1 MAADATLIDASFKE
15 AKANVPQ
22 FDPNVAKL
30 NAGLVSKV
38 IDPITEMLEAKD
50 LEVKEKNKADK
61 QAKDQSMDQFT
72 KTADATNRSLS
83 TREKGGLEAGMHE
96 QIYNNTYDHIET
108 LKSEYEQYNTIGDED
123 TPGNKKKRIEIL
135 GRLDGVKNSV
145 LDLRATVLGIS
156 KLAGSGDGG
165 NQTSP
170 SMSKDK
176 LDIIHEIINMDG
188 DYSNVTQRWDKNEMY
203 FDVEMTGGV
212 TESISAS
219 KLKEVYTSQD
229 KTGEGKIVAGGAK
242 AERAGG
248 MADAVGVEYDL
259 QADVD
264 GIMTDTFTTPK
275 SFGDLAQRRLTGR
288 PQKGYSTAENK
299 EVVEEEVVEEIKSEE
314 VPVEE
319 VVEAPKEDYTSHKWE
334 KGSWANALESHHSL
348 VDISVYEKLNIDADG
363 IDGTPADGKISKAE
377 QEIAFNNM
385 ENRDAII
392 KAMVDPTADYFDY
405 NLSKNE
411 MANWLA
417 LQNKE
422 KYDAAQIRYAEKNQ
436 TPIDYAQKLRK
447 AKFDEYN
454 RKLEESKKNIINITE
469 GFPKV
474 AEAVNGDY
482 YRDPKT
488 KKVMQVV
495 DGKYVERPDAETTVK
510 SRFVK

>member
-15 AKANVPQ
+15 AKANVKQ

-30 NAGLVSKV
+30 NAGLVGQV
-38 IDPITEMLEAKD
+38 IDPITKMLEAKD
-50 LEVKEKNKADK
+50 LKTQEKNKADK
-61 QAKDQSMDQFT
+61 QAKDQSMDKFT
-72 KTADATNRSLS
+72 KTADAMNRSLS

-203 FDVEMTGGV
+203 FDVVMPSGV
-212 TESISAS
+212 TESISVAG
-219 KLKEVYTSQD
+219 LKEMYTSQD
-229 KTGEGKIVAGGAK
+229 KTGEGKIVTGGADAEKAGGK
-242 AERAGG
+242 
-248 MADAVGVEYDL
+248 ADAVGVEYNL
-259 QADVD
+259 QDDVD

-275 SFGDLAQRRLTGR
+275 NFGDLAQRRLTGR
-288 PQKGYSTAENK
+288 PQEGYSTAKNK
-299 EVVEEEVVEEIKSEE
+299 LAAALVEDPEERYIDPE
-314 VPVEE
+314 
-319 VVEAPKEDYTSHKWE
+319 KEDYTSHKWE
-334 KGSWANALESHHSL
+334 KGSWANALESHHAL
-348 VDISVYEKLNIDADG
+348 VDISVYEKLGIDADTSNDG
-363 IDGTPADGKISKAE
+363 IIDKQE
-377 QEIAFNNM
+377 QIVAFNNM

-392 KAMVDPTADYFDY
+392 KAMVDPTDDNFDY
-405 NLSKNE
+405 DLSKNE

-417 LQNKE
+417 LQNKG
-422 KYDAAQIRYAEKNQ
+422 KYDAAQIRYAKKNQ
-436 TPIDYAQKLRK
+436 TPVDYAQQLRK

>member
-1 MAADATLIDASFKE
+1 MAADATLINASFKE

-61 QAKDQSMDQFT
+61 QAKDQSMDQFS
-72 KTADATNRSLS
+72 KSADATNRLLS
-83 TREKGGLEAGMHE
+83 SYEKGGKEAGMHE

-108 LKSEYEQYNTIGDED
+108 LKSEYEQYNTIGDDD
-123 TPGNKKKRIEIL
+123 TAANKKKRIEIL
-135 GRLDGVKNSV
+135 GRLDGIKNNV
-145 LDLRATVLGIS
+145 VDLRATVLEIS

-203 FDVEMTGGV
+203 FDVVMPSGV
-212 TESISAS
+212 TESIPAS
-219 KLKEVYTSQD
+219 GLKEMYTSQD
-229 KTGEGKIVAGGAK
+229 KTGEGKIVTGGAEAEKAGGK
-242 AERAGG
+242 
-248 MADAVGVEYDL
+248 ADAVGVEYNL
-259 QADVD
+259 QTDVD

-275 SFGDLAQRRLTGR
+275 NFGDLAQRRLTGR
-288 PQKGYSTAENK
+288 PQDGYGATGG
-299 EVVEEEVVEEIKSEE
+299 
-314 VPVEE
+314 
-319 VVEAPKEDYTSHKWE
+319 KWD
-334 KGSWANALESHHSL
+334 KGSWANALESHSAL
-348 VDISVYEKLNIDADG
+348 ADISVYEKLGLDKQIDG
-363 IDGTPADGKISKAE
+363 IDGSEADGVISKAE
-377 QEIAFNNM
+377 QEIAFNNTT
-385 ENRDAII
+385 NRDAII
-392 KAMVDPTADYFDY
+392 KAMVDPTDDNFDY
-405 NLSKNE
+405 DLSKNE

-417 LQNKE
+417 LQNKG

-436 TPIDYAQKLRK
+436 TPIDYAQQLRK

-474 AEAVNGDY
+474 AEAVDGDY
-482 YRDPKT
+482 YRNPKT
-488 KKVMQVV
+488 NKVMQVV
-495 DGKYVERPDAETTVK
+495 GGEYVPQDVETTVPK
-510 SRFVK
+510 FG